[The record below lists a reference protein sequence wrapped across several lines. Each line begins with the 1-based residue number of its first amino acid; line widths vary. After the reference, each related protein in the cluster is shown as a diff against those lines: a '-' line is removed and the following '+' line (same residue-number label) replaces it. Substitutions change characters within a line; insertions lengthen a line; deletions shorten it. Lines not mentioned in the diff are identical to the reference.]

1 MDTRLTLLGLVG
13 AGGIGMVLDT
23 AMNLF
28 QWDRVATVLLAI
40 FAVVVI
46 AEVVVTQVR
55 KRVL

>member
-1 MDTRLTLLGLVG
+1 VRESAVLGLVG
-13 AGGIGMVLDT
+13 AGGIGMALDS

-28 QWDRVATVLLAI
+28 QWDRVAMVLLAI

-55 KRVL
+55 RRVL

>member
-1 MDTRLTLLGLVG
+1 
-13 AGGIGMVLDT
+13 VLDT